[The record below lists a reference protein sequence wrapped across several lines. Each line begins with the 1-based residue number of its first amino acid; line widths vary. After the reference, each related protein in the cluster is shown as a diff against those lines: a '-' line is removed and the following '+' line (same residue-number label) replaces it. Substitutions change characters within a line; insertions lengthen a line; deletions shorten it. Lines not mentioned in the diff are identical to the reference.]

1 MAQGVAQGM
10 AQNVYDREEFFAGY
24 SALPRSRE
32 GLAGAPE
39 WPALRALLPELQE
52 ARVLDLG
59 CGFGWFCRHARE
71 QGAARV
77 LGIELSERMLERA
90 RQMGTD
96 PAIEYRRADLEMV
109 ELPEGTFDLAFSSL
123 ALHYIADL
131 GALLAKVSRA
141 LVPGGSLVVS
151 MEHPIFMAPSRPGW
165 RVEEGRH
172 TWPLDGYFREGE
184 RITEWFTPG
193 VVKQHRTLGTTLNLL
208 MAAGFRLR
216 HVEEWCPSPAQVA
229 AGPVLAKELERPM
242 FLLIA
247 AWKE

>member
-1 MAQGVAQGM
+1 M
-10 AQNVYDREEFFAGY
+10 AQNIYDREEFFAGY
-24 SALPRSRE
+24 VQLRRSQE

-39 WPALRALLPELQE
+39 WTSLRALLPPLQE

-59 CGFGWFCRHARE
+59 SGFGWFCRHARE

-109 ELPEGTFDLAFSSL
+109 ELPEGAFHLAFSSL

-131 GALLAKVSRA
+131 GALLARVYRA

-151 MEHPIFMAPSRPGW
+151 MEHPIFMAPSQPGW
-165 RVEEGRH
+165 RVEAGRH
-172 TWPLDGYFREGE
+172 VWPLDGYFREGE
-184 RITEWFTPG
+184 RVTDWFTKG

-208 MAAGFRLR
+208 MSAGFTLA
-216 HVEEWCPSPAQVA
+216 HVEEWCPSAAQIA
-229 AGPVLAKELERPM
+229 AEPEWEKERERPM
-242 FLLIA
+242 FLLLA
-247 AWKE
+247 ARKA